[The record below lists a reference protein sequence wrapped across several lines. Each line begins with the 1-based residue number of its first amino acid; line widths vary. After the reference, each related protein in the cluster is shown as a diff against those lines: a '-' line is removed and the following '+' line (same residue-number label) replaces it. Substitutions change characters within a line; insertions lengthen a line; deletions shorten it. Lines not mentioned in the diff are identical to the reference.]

1 MSGWSHSCAT
11 RLPAPAQSCFPA
23 LPGMEGSRRVHH
35 SMVCP
40 SSCPPGWRWSHPEQ
54 QHTEFPLGPLL
65 FCCPAGKLK
74 WALAIAG
81 ANRGEHVWGQEG
93 MRSVILERIMW
104 LRNARGSSLASQ
116 DMVAVIFQ
124 KGGRGKT
131 LLFSAVSLMQ
141 TLSSLE
147 GT

>member
-1 MSGWSHSCAT
+1 MSSWMEVVPSRAAAHRISSGSSLVL
-11 RLPAPAQSCFPA
+11 LPCRKV
-23 LPGMEGSRRVHH
+23 ER
-35 SMVCP
+35 
-40 SSCPPGWRWSHPEQ
+40 
-54 QHTEFPLGPLL
+54 
-65 FCCPAGKLK
+65 
-74 WALAIAG
+74 ALAIAG

-116 DMVAVIFQ
+116 DMVAVIFR